1 MKTAPPLYEALP
13 TPEEMS
19 RWDEAAHDLFGIP
32 PLLLMENAARAAL
45 DVLREHA
52 ALSPDCGILVFMG
65 KGNNGGDGAALAR
78 LLHDE
83 GCKVLVCP
91 TQPLVKLRE
100 PARKHVAMAR
110 KIGVGF
116 MPPLCKGVCDL
127 PPEWTLPHVIVDA
140 IAGTG
145 LRGDLREPELDFVR
159 LINKLGERSFVL
171 SLDIPSG
178 LCGLTGRP
186 KPECVKANAT
196 VAFEAGKPGLFM
208 PQAAEY
214 TGRLTVRRV
223 GIPQATRSA
232 MPPSWKL
239 LAPRKGGFAPPASA
253 RHKGDAGKV
262 LVIGGS
268 QGMAGAPFLAARG
281 ALRAGAGLVHVV
293 YPGSLAPQGSLAEMQ
308 LHPLGE
314 GTSFRRKHADM
325 LCALIDTLRPDA
337 LVVGPGFGRH
347 PGGPALLE
355 AVLNLPGRPPLVADA
370 DALYPFRVDTA
381 FPDHG
386 EWLLPLTLLG
396 GNDIATPHP
405 GELARMLPGVFFT
418 ETGRDTGQPQAERE
432 KIRLLQQN
440 RPEALT
446 AFTGAC
452 PAVLVLKGA
461 GTLIGQRNAPT
472 ILSPFAV
479 PTLAIGGSG
488 DVLAGVI
495 AALAAA
501 GYPSFDAASLGVY
514 LHARAGER
522 LAEQAP
528 LGHLASAVADALPG
542 IWMEL
547 CGG

>member
-1 MKTAPPLYEALP
+1 MKTALPLYKALP
-13 TPEEMS
+13 TPDEMG
-19 RWDEAAHDLFGIP
+19 RWDEAANALFGMP
-32 PLLLMENAARAAL
+32 PALLMENAARAAF
-45 DVLREHA
+45 DVLREHV
-52 ALSPDCGILVFMG
+52 ALSPDCAVLVFMG

-83 GCKVLVCP
+83 GCKVLLCP
-91 TQPLVKLRE
+91 TRPLTKLRD

-110 KIGVGF
+110 KIGVRFLPAPGKGA
-116 MPPLCKGVCDL
+116 PALPL
-127 PPEWTLPHVIVDA
+127 EWLAPRVVVDA

-145 LRGDLREPELDFVR
+145 LRGDLREPELGCIR
-159 LINKLGERSFVL
+159 LVNTLGKRAFVL

-186 KPECVKANAT
+186 KPECVKAHAT
-196 VAFEAGKPGLFM
+196 VTFEAGKPGLFM
-208 PQAAEY
+208 PPAAEH
-214 TGRLTVRRV
+214 TGRLVVRRV
-223 GIPQATRSA
+223 GIPRAVREEL
-232 MPPSWKL
+232 PPSWKL
-239 LAPRKGGFAPPASA
+239 LAPRKGGFAPPPPL

-268 QGMAGAPFLAARG
+268 PGMAGAPFLAARG
-281 ALRAGAGLVHVV
+281 ALRAGAGLVHVAH
-293 YPGSLAPQGSLAEMQ
+293 PGALTPQGALAEMQ

-314 GTSFRRKHADM
+314 CVSFGREHAAM

-337 LVVGPGFGRH
+337 VVIGPGLGRH
-347 PGGPALLE
+347 PEAPAVLE
-355 AVLNLPGRPPLVADA
+355 AVLNHPGRPPLVADA
-370 DALYPFRVDTA
+370 DALYPFRADA
-381 FPDHG
+381 APSGREERF
-386 EWLLPLTLLG
+386 LPLSLLG

-405 GELARMLPGVFFT
+405 GELARILSGDFFSAN
-418 ETGRDTGQPQAERE
+418 GRDAGRPQDVRE
-432 KIRLLQQN
+432 QIRLVQRD

-446 AFTGAC
+446 AFTKAC

-461 GTLIGQRNAPT
+461 GTLIGQRGAPT
-472 ILSPFAV
+472 VLAPFAV

-488 DVLAGVI
+488 DVLAGAI

-501 GYPSFDAASLGVY
+501 GQPSFDAASLGVY
-514 LHARAGER
+514 LHAIAGER